1 MKTSIFKVNDL
12 VMYQHESVVLDH
24 ISFELYQGETLG
36 ILGLNDSG
44 ILALTDI
51 LTGKLRAWSG
61 EIYYGG
67 ERLEYHSVKEA
78 RACGIYG
85 ITQQTTLIPRLS
97 ILENLTVIGNG
108 ADKNFIIQRKHLKRQ
123 IQETLEEYGAKPDLK
138 KRIFELSGFERQLIE
153 IYKAIE
159 NDVKILCLYGI
170 GENCTAEENRILQDI
185 LERMK
190 KNGIGI
196 LFIHYSSDK
205 VRKFCDRILVARH
218 GFIADEVN
226 NCETTDQ
233 ELLRRI
239 AVEDRNGEL
248 REKCIDKKREKKY
261 TVSYEMHQ
269 MQILTGEITGIIKKD
284 FSPDGLQSWDPMLHV
299 AYYEKEFWKKDI
311 FDNFTLE
318 ENIMLKSYKYYR
330 KLGFILNRKMIHF
343 VLKESCDR
351 YDFDYEG
358 LKKYPRDASEKRL
371 KEIIMFSWL
380 INPAD
385 ILVLED
391 PFYAADEE
399 IISFL
404 YKYTGILKQRGTAI
418 VCGGNNRTELF
429 KIADRVIDLD

>member
-1 MKTSIFKVNDL
+1 
-12 VMYQHESVVLDH
+12 
-24 ISFELYQGETLG
+24 
-36 ILGLNDSG
+36 
-44 ILALTDI
+44 
-51 LTGKLRAWSG
+51 
-61 EIYYGG
+61 
-67 ERLEYHSVKEA
+67 
-78 RACGIYG
+78 
-85 ITQQTTLIPRLS
+85 
-97 ILENLTVIGNG
+97 
-108 ADKNFIIQRKHLKRQ
+108 
-123 IQETLEEYGAKPDLK
+123 
-138 KRIFELSGFERQLIE
+138 
-153 IYKAIE
+153 
-159 NDVKILCLYGI
+159 
-170 GENCTAEENRILQDI
+170 
-185 LERMK
+185 
-190 KNGIGI
+190 
-196 LFIHYSSDK
+196 
-205 VRKFCDRILVARH
+205 
-218 GFIADEVN
+218 
-226 NCETTDQ
+226 
-233 ELLRRI
+233 
-239 AVEDRNGEL
+239 
-248 REKCIDKKREKKY
+248 
-261 TVSYEMHQ
+261 MHQ